1 MSLGRRRVAERVLVC
16 VARVAALAGMVTA
29 IYALV
34 VLGIGRVPTSTQ
46 WTLLACSA
54 IAAAI
59 CALVYVHLQG
69 PLEAFTN
76 RLLRQEHESADELVR
91 TFGVRTARGLPIDEL
106 LLQLAESL
114 RTTFSLARAEIW
126 TSSGGILELGA
137 SDPPVERGTLILDR
151 AEEAAA
157 TRSGVVGRTWLG
169 LWLPDL
175 LEGLGAGSVRVAPM
189 THARTFLGLIVIARS
204 DGQEEF
210 GEKDDDTLVL
220 LARQVGLAIHD
231 ISLGSALEAS
241 MDALRRQADELRE
254 SRARVVA
261 AADAERRRIERDLHD
276 GAQQHLIGLV
286 VNVQVPRELALSD
299 PSGARVVLDDISKN
313 IHAAIEELRDLAR
326 GIYPPLLVD
335 RGLRDAV
342 QAALERAPV
351 HGRVDAAG
359 IGRYAVDLEATVYF
373 CCLEAIQNA
382 AKHAGPGASVAI
394 RIWEEDAT
402 LLFEVAD
409 DGCGFEAGAH
419 RGGAGLANMRDR
431 VGALGGQLHVT
442 TAAGEGTHVVGG
454 VPL

>member
-1 MSLGRRRVAERVLVC
+1 VSVGRRRVAKRVLVR
-16 VARVAALAGMVTA
+16 VARLAALAGIVA
-29 IYALV
+29 GIYALV

-46 WTLLACSA
+46 WTLLAFSA
-54 IAAAI
+54 IAAAAS
-59 CALVYVHLQG
+59 ALVYVHLQG

-76 RLLRQEHESADELVR
+76 RLLRREHESADELVR
-91 TFGVRTARGLPIDEL
+91 SFGARTARGLPIDEL

-114 RTTFSLARAEIW
+114 RATFSLERAEIW
-126 TSSGGILELGA
+126 TSSGGILELAA

-157 TRSGVVGRTWLG
+157 ARAGVVGRTWLG

-175 LEGLGAGSVRVAPM
+175 LEGLGAGSLRVAPM
-189 THARTFLGLIVIARS
+189 THAGTFLGLIVIARS
-204 DGQEEF
+204 EGQEELS
-210 GEKDDDTLVL
+210 EKDDETLSL
-220 LARQVGLAIHD
+220 LARQMGLAVHD

-241 MDALRRQADELRE
+241 TDALRRQADELRE

-286 VNVQVPRELALSD
+286 VNVQVARELAVSD
-299 PSGARVVLDDISKN
+299 PSGARVVLDELSKN
-313 IHAAIEELRDLAR
+313 IHAAIEEVRDLAH
-326 GIYPPLLVD
+326 GIYPPLLID
-335 RGLRDAV
+335 RGLPHAV
-342 QAALERAPV
+342 LAALERAPV

-373 CCLEAIQNA
+373 CCLEAIQNVG
-382 AKHAGPGASVAI
+382 KHAGPDARVSI

-409 DGCGFEAGAH
+409 DGCGFEPGTH
-419 RGGAGLANMRDR
+419 RGGVGLANMRDR
-431 VGALGGQLHVT
+431 VGALGGQLHVA

>member
-1 MSLGRRRVAERVLVC
+1 VSLGRRRVAERVLVC
-16 VARVAALAGMVTA
+16 AARLAALAGLVTA

-46 WTLLACSA
+46 WTLLVCSA

-59 CALVYVHLQG
+59 CALVYVRLQG
-69 PLEAFTN
+69 ALEAFTN
-76 RLLRQEHESADELVR
+76 RLLRREQQSADELVH
-91 TFGVRTARGLPIDEL
+91 TFGVRAARGLPIDEL

-114 RTTFSLARAEIW
+114 RATLSLARAEIW
-126 TSSGGILELGA
+126 TSSGGILDLAA

-151 AEEAAA
+151 TEEAAA
-157 TRSGVVGRTWLG
+157 ARAGVVGRTWLG

-175 LEGLGAGSVRVAPM
+175 LDGLGAGSLRVAPM
-189 THARTFLGLIVIARS
+189 THSRTFLGLIVIARS
-204 DGQEEF
+204 EGQEEL
-210 GEKDDDTLVL
+210 GEKNDEMLAL
-220 LARQVGLAIHD
+220 LARQVGLAVHD

-286 VNVQVPRELALSD
+286 VNVQVARELSVSD
-299 PSGARVVLDDISKN
+299 PSGARVVLDELSKH
-313 IHAAIEELRDLAR
+313 IHEAIEEVRDLAR

-342 QAALERAPV
+342 LAALERAPV
-351 HGRVDAAG
+351 QGRVDAAG

-382 AKHAGPGASVAI
+382 AKHAGPDVRVTI

-409 DGCGFEAGAH
+409 DGCGFDQGT
-419 RGGAGLANMRDR
+419 RPTGVGLANMRDR
-431 VGALGGQLHVT
+431 VGALGGQLHVE

>member
-1 MSLGRRRVAERVLVC
+1 VSIGRRRVAERVLVRI
-16 VARVAALAGMVTA
+16 ARLAALAGIVA
-29 IYALV
+29 GIYVLV
-34 VLGIGRVPTSTQ
+34 VLGIGHVPTSTQ
-46 WTLLACSA
+46 WSLLACSA

-69 PLEAFTN
+69 PLDAFIN
-76 RLLRQEHESADELVR
+76 RLLRRQHGSADELVR
-91 TFGVRTARGLPIDEL
+91 SFGVRTARGLPIDEL

-114 RTTFSLARAEIW
+114 RATFSLARAEIW
-126 TSSGGILELGA
+126 TSSGGILELAA

-157 TRSGVVGRTWLG
+157 ARAGVVGRTWLG

-175 LEGLGAGSVRVAPM
+175 LEGLGAGPLRVAPIA
-189 THARTFLGLIVIARS
+189 HAQTFLGLIVIARS
-204 DGQEEF
+204 EGQEELS
-210 GEKDDDTLVL
+210 EKDHETLSL
-220 LARQVGLAIHD
+220 LARQVGLAVHD

-241 MDALRRQADELRE
+241 MDELRRQADELRE

-286 VNVQVPRELALSD
+286 VNIQVARELAVSD
-299 PSGARVVLDDISKN
+299 PSGARAVLDELSKN
-313 IHAAIEELRDLAR
+313 IHAAIEEVRDLAR

-335 RGLRDAV
+335 RGLPDAV
-342 QAALERAPV
+342 LAALERAPV
-351 HGRVDAAG
+351 HGRIDAAG

-382 AKHAGPGASVAI
+382 GKHAGPGARVSI

-409 DGCGFEAGAH
+409 DGCGFEPGTH
-419 RGGAGLANMRDR
+419 RGGVGLANMRDR
-431 VGALGGQLHVT
+431 VGALGGQLHVA
-442 TAAGEGTHVVGG
+442 TAAGEGTQVVGG